1 MSQYSRYVPI
11 GLCVV
16 SLLLTAGPAAA
27 QSTTTTDVT
36 FSAPVQ
42 LPGVVLP
49 AGSYHFALTRDAHSV
64 VISGADHRI
73 VTTVAVIRT
82 MRAQAGSRVT
92 MRPST
97 GGAPDQVSALY
108 SGGGTSGVEFVYG
121 NTKK

>member
-1 MSQYSRYVPI
+1 
-11 GLCVV
+11 
-16 SLLLTAGPAAA
+16 LLINAGPAVA
-27 QSTTTTDVT
+27 QSTTTNVT
-36 FSAPVQ
+36 FSVPVQ

-49 AGSYHFALTRDAHSV
+49 AGSYHFALARDSRSV
-64 VISGADHRI
+64 VVSGADHRI

-82 MRAQAGSRVT
+82 TRAQAGSRVT

-97 GGAPDQVSALY
+97 DGAPEQVSALY

>member
-1 MSQYSRYVPI
+1 MRQYSRYVSI
-11 GLCVV
+11 ALCLV

-27 QSTTTTDVT
+27 QSTTTDVT
-36 FSAPVQ
+36 FSVPVQ

-49 AGSYHFALTRDAHSV
+49 AGNYHFALARDARSV
-64 VISGADHRI
+64 VVSAADHKI

-82 MRAQAGSRVT
+82 SRGQAGSLVT

-97 GGAPDQVSALY
+97 DGAPAQVSALY

>member
-1 MSQYSRYVPI
+1 MSQYSRYVSI
-11 GLCVV
+11 ALCVV
-16 SLLLTAGPAAA
+16 SLLLAAGPAAA
-27 QSTTTTDVT
+27 QSTTTDVT

-49 AGSYHFALTRDAHSV
+49 AGSYHFALARDARSV
-64 VISGADHRI
+64 VVTAADHKI

-97 GGAPDQVSALY
+97 DGTPDQVSALY

>member
-1 MSQYSRYVPI
+1 MSQYSRYVSI
-11 GLCVV
+11 ALCVV

-27 QSTTTTDVT
+27 QSTTTDVT
-36 FSAPVQ
+36 FSVPVQ

-49 AGSYHFALTRDAHSV
+49 AGSYHFALARDARSV
-64 VISGADHRI
+64 VVTAADHKI

-97 GGAPDQVSALY
+97 DGTPDQVSALY

>member
-1 MSQYSRYVPI
+1 MPQYSRCISVA
-11 GLCVV
+11 LCLV
-16 SLLLTAGPAAA
+16 SLLVTAGPAAA
-27 QSTTTTDVT
+27 QSTTTEVT
-36 FSAPVQ
+36 FSGPVQ

-49 AGSYHFALTRDAHSV
+49 AGSYHFALARDARSV
-64 VISGADHRI
+64 VVSGADHRI
-73 VTTVAVIRT
+73 VTTVPVIRT

-97 GGAPDQVSALY
+97 DGAPAQVWALY

>member
-1 MSQYSRYVPI
+1 MSQYSRYVSI
-11 GLCVV
+11 ALCLV
-16 SLLLTAGPAAA
+16 SLLIIAGPAAA
-27 QSTTTTDVT
+27 QSTTTDVT
-36 FSAPVQ
+36 FSVPVQ

-49 AGSYHFALTRDAHSV
+49 AGNYHFALARDARSV
-64 VISGADHRI
+64 VVSAADHKI

-82 MRAQAGSRVT
+82 TRAQAGSRVT

-97 GGAPDQVSALY
+97 DGAPEQVSALY